1 MQARFLL
8 ILFLLISLGQNAA
21 DLRAQSSAKTQDE
34 EGLTWSVGGGVVASP
49 RPYPDAGA
57 EVIPVPLVTLRYK
70 RFFFQGI
77 RGGYEFL
84 QKEKWTANAFGQVR
98 FQGLEPTDSPALEG
112 MEVRRKSADAGAE
125 LIFRNRPV
133 GFRTSFLTDI
143 LARSKGQEFSA
154 LAVTGAPLGKALLLV
169 GIGPRWESQRR
180 VDYYYGVRPE
190 EALPD
195 RPAYSAPAT
204 WSWDLN
210 VTLTW
215 QISDRWNLL
224 VLANRQGFGSG
235 IKNSS
240 IVEQGAGYALIS
252 ALSYR
257 IR

>member
-1 MQARFLL
+1 MQFKFLVIFL
-8 ILFLLISLGQNAA
+8 ILVSTGLNTANLT
-21 DLRAQSSAKTQDE
+21 AQPSSKTKDE
-34 EGLTWSVGGGVVASP
+34 EGLTWSVGGGFVASP

-57 EVIPVPLVTLRYK
+57 EVIPIPLVRLRYK

-84 QKEKWTANAFGQVR
+84 QNEKWTANAFGQAR

-112 MEVRRKSADAGAE
+112 METRRKSADAGAE

-190 EALPD
+190 EALPE

-252 ALSYR
+252 ALTYR